1 MAQARSDDL
10 ESFHAILEDANIQPL
25 WDRYH
30 DLLPEEPTAPDRPM
44 LWRWTDILPLV
55 DRALRDVS
63 MEDAVRRV
71 LMLVNPAFDG
81 KPFTSTNLF
90 AVMQIL
96 GPGER
101 APAHRHSPSAM
112 RFIVEG
118 GGGATIVNGQHC
130 PMEPGDLILTPN
142 WAWHEHVNDGDRRV
156 VWLDALDVPL
166 ATNLGALFS
175 EHGGT
180 NAFADDLSRLPDAA
194 FAGAGL
200 VPQAEAPTVPYSPM
214 FRYPWTRTMDALD
227 AAPEAEDGARRVRYT
242 NPVDGGPAI
251 ATLDCYAWR
260 LAKGAETE
268 TRRSSANAV
277 FLVVDGEGV
286 STIGDET
293 VEWRQHDVFTVPH
306 WNWASHT
313 ATSETAHLFT
323 FTDREVL
330 RRLDFLREETRD
342 GAVA

>member
-1 MAQARSDDL
+1 MAEARPDTLQA
-10 ESFHAILEDANIQPL
+10 FHAVLEQANIQPL

-30 DLLPEEPTAPDRPM
+30 DLLPLEPTAPDRPM
-44 LWRWTDILPLV
+44 LWRWTDLEPLV
-55 DRALRDVS
+55 ERAAREVD
-63 MEDAVRRV
+63 MKDAVRRV

-81 KPFTSTNLF
+81 KPTTTTNLF
-90 AVMQIL
+90 AGIQIL
-96 GPGER
+96 GPGES

-112 RFIVEG
+112 RFILE

-130 PMEPGDLILTPN
+130 PMHPGDLILTPN
-142 WAWHEHVNDGDRRV
+142 WAWHEHANESDARV

-166 ATNLGALFS
+166 AANLGALFS

-180 NAFADDLSRLPDAA
+180 NAFADDLSALPDAA

-200 VPQAEAPTVPYSPM
+200 VPQVEAEAVSYSPM
-214 FRYPWTRTMDALD
+214 FRYPWTRTLAALD
-227 AAPEAEDGARRVRYT
+227 EAPAADDGSRRLRYT

-260 LAKGAETE
+260 LTKGEATE

-286 STIGDET
+286 SRIGDQT
-293 VEWRQHDVFTVPH
+293 IEWRRHDVFTAPH
-306 WNWASHT
+306 WNWTSHR
-313 ATSETAHLFT
+313 AASETAHLFY

-330 RRLDFLREETRD
+330 ERLGFLREETRATPA
-342 GAVA
+342 G